1 VTATQAGFN
10 YENHCQKGYDGHA
23 TPPPRGDAVR
33 SRWIVL
39 AAGLVA
45 ALVAGCGGGGDGRP
59 AGSGGAGLEVVA
71 TTTQVADFARVVGGD
86 RVRVT
91 SLIKPNVD
99 AHDYEP
105 SPADLDAIAR
115 ADVVLKNGVGLE
127 AWLDDT
133 IQSSGFQGPVVD
145 TSQGVT
151 LRRDEGGEP
160 DPHIWQD
167 PRNAQRMAAN
177 VERAL
182 AAAAPAA
189 APRFAANL
197 AAYTGALKALDA
209 EVARQVDSLANKKLV
224 TNHDAFGYYL
234 DRYGL
239 ELVGSVIPSADT
251 SAELSGR
258 DIRDLVARIKA
269 TKVKAV
275 FTEASLPA
283 RAAETIAREA
293 GVKVVAGEGALYGDS
308 LGPPGSDADT
318 YLKMIRHNTA
328 TIVSALSG
336 S

>member
-1 VTATQAGFN
+1 M
-10 YENHCQKGYDGHA
+10 
-23 TPPPRGDAVR
+23 R

-45 ALVAGCGGGGDGRP
+45 VLAAGCAGGDRT
-59 AGSGGAGLEVVA
+59 AGSGGGTLEVVA
-71 TTTQVADFARVVGGD
+71 TTTQVADFAHVVGGD

-115 ADVVLKNGVGLE
+115 ADVVLQNGVGLE

-133 IQSSGFQGPVVD
+133 VRSSGFQGPVVD

-151 LRRDEGGEP
+151 LRRAEGGEL
-160 DPHIWQD
+160 DPHSWQD
-167 PRNAQRMAAN
+167 PRNAQVMAAN
-177 VERAL
+177 IERAL
-182 AAAAPAA
+182 AEAEPAA
-189 APRFAANL
+189 TAAFKANL
-197 AAYTGALKALDA
+197 AAYTRELKALDA
-209 EVARQVDSLANKKLV
+209 EVARQIGSLANKKLV
-224 TNHDAFGYYL
+224 TDHDAFGYYI

-239 ELVGSVIPSADT
+239 ELVGSVIPSADS

-258 DIRDLVARIKA
+258 DIRDLVAKIRA

-275 FTEASLPA
+275 FAEASLPA
-283 RAAETIAREA
+283 RAAETIAAEA
-293 GVKVVAGEGALYGDS
+293 GVKVVGGEGALYGDS

>member
-1 VTATQAGFN
+1 M
-10 YENHCQKGYDGHA
+10 
-23 TPPPRGDAVR
+23 R
-33 SRWIVL
+33 SRWIALV
-39 AAGLVA
+39 AGLVA
-45 ALVAGCGGGGDGRP
+45 LLAAGCGGGGRP
-59 AGSGGAGLEVVA
+59 AGPGGGQGAPLAVVA

-86 RVRVT
+86 QVRVT

-115 ADVVLKNGVGLE
+115 ADVVLQNGVGLE

-133 IQSSGFQGPVVD
+133 IRSSGFQGPVVD
-145 TSQGVT
+145 TSQGVP
-151 LRRDEGGEP
+151 LRRAEGGEA
-160 DPHIWQD
+160 DPHIWQN

-177 VERAL
+177 VGRAL
-182 AAAAPAA
+182 TAADPAA

-197 AAYTGALKALDA
+197 AAYTRELKALDA
-209 EVARQVDSLANKKLV
+209 EVARQLDSLANRKLV
-224 TNHDAFGYYL
+224 TNHDAFGYYI

-258 DIRDLVARIKA
+258 DIRELVARIKA
-269 TKVKAV
+269 TRVKAV
-275 FTEASLPA
+275 FTEASLPS
-283 RAAETIAREA
+283 RTAETIAAEA
-293 GVKVVAGEGALYGDS
+293 GVKVVGGEGALYGDS
-308 LGPPGSDADT
+308 LGPAGSDADT

-328 TIVSALSG
+328 TIVSNLSG